1 MRTPTLVIG
10 GTGSGV
16 GKTSISIGITAA
28 LRKRGLNVRA
38 FKVGPDFLDPSW
50 LSQASGAVCFNL
62 DSWMTGKEYVSE
74 IFARSCTDAD
84 IAIIE
89 GVMGLFDGASPDALV
104 GSTAEVAQ
112 ILKAPVLLI
121 IDGWGVARS
130 AAAMVRG
137 FSTFEADCKVAGV
150 IANYCGSEGHAK
162 IISQALEAADQPALI
177 GFIERNTL
185 PSLPDRHLGLYAAV
199 ARPDSNELI
208 DKLAASIEQ
217 NLNLDA
223 LINLARTAAATSETS
238 PDTRGESSANVASL
252 SYKTSTDRTGT
263 VRTRFGVAHDEAFHF
278 YYPDNLELLREAG
291 AEIVYFSPIK
301 DKALPAGL
309 DGIILGGG
317 YPEDFAAQ
325 LSLNSPMLQAI
336 GEFAR
341 AGNVIY
347 AECGGLM
354 YLSRWIETIS
364 GERKPMV
371 GILPFGTRMLP
382 KRKMLGYVECR
393 LTSDCLL
400 GKTGDLIRG
409 HEFHYSEIVENYSVN
424 SPGGLDSEAYH
435 GDVELEKPR
444 QTWTLAYELTGRRGA
459 KTRAEGYSRGSV
471 LASYAHLHFG
481 SNPAAAASLVQA
493 AARTVSV

>member
-1 MRTPTLVIG
+1 MKIPTLVIA

-28 LRKRGLNVRA
+28 LQKRGLNVRA

-50 LSQASGAVCFNL
+50 LSMASGEVCFNL
-62 DSWMTGKEYVSE
+62 DSWMTGKDYVTE
-74 IFARSCTDAD
+74 IFARSCENAD

-104 GSTAEVAQ
+104 GSTAEIAQ
-112 ILKAPVLLI
+112 ILEAPVLLI
-121 IDGWGVARS
+121 IDSWGVARS

-137 FSTFEADCKVAGV
+137 FATFEPGCKVAGV

-162 IISQALEAADQPALI
+162 IISQALQAAGQPPLL
-177 GFIERNTL
+177 GFIERNAL

-199 ARPDSNELI
+199 ARTDSHELI
-208 DKLAASIEQ
+208 EKLSASIEK

-223 LINLARTAAATSETS
+223 LIDLARASAINLDQPPDGPHKS
-238 PDTRGESSANVASL
+238 PANVSSL
-252 SYKTSTDRTGT
+252 KEEIPGDRTKT
-263 VRTRFGVAHDEAFHF
+263 KTAHRTRFGVARDEAFHF
-278 YYPDNLELLREAG
+278 YYPDNLELLRDAG
-291 AEIVYFSPIK
+291 AQIVYFSPLNET
-301 DKALPAGL
+301 ALPADL

-317 YPEDFAAQ
+317 YPEDFAEK
-325 LSLNSPMLQAI
+325 LSDNISMLQAVRD
-336 GEFAR
+336 FAR
-341 AGNVIY
+341 AGNVVY

-354 YLSRWIETIS
+354 YLSKWIETIS
-364 GERKPMV
+364 GDRRPMV

-382 KRKMLGYVECR
+382 KRKMLGYIECR
-393 LTSDCLL
+393 LTSECLI

-409 HEFHYSEIVENYSVN
+409 HEFHYSEIVEN
-424 SPGGLDSEAYH
+424 DSEKSDPAW
-435 GDVELEKPR
+435 K
-444 QTWTLAYELTGRRGA
+444 LAYEITGRRGA
-459 KTRAEGYSRGSV
+459 KTRTEGYSMGTI

-481 SNPAAAASLVQA
+481 SNPAAATALVQA